1 MHIQS
6 DRYYDARIWNYK
18 TRNRNYIIITFL
30 QFYDKFDKID
40 KFR

>member
-6 DRYYDARIWNYK
+6 DRYFDALMWNYK
-18 TRNRNYIIITFL
+18 TRNRNYIIFKFL
-30 QFYDKFDKID
+30 QFYDKFNKIG

>member
-6 DRYYDARIWNYK
+6 DRYYDARMWNYK
-18 TRNRNYIIITFL
+18 TRNRNDIIFKFL
-30 QFYDKFDKID
+30 QFYDEID